1 MRVGRDGA
9 LCAAIFLVC
18 ASAGLAADDAKP
30 AAGSQAPSSLFQSL
44 SLGSNKGPVHI
55 DSDSLE
61 LDYKSSNVT
70 YRGHVQVTQGDV
82 TLNSDQ
88 LSITYDPSAVRQNDK
103 PADPN
108 ATPGAKAQSDKPADP
123 GATPGA
129 KAAKLGNDADKIKEI
144 VAEGNVRIKQ
154 GTRLAEGRRAVFDQA
169 KQTVVLSDGAV
180 LHDGP
185 NQVAG
190 ERVIVYLKEDR
201 SVVESGSNTRVKA
214 VLYPGKEDAKN
225 EAGTAKAT
233 AVPLQAAEPS
243 AAASATP

>member
-1 MRVGRDGA
+1 MRAIRDGVLGA
-9 LCAAIFLVC
+9 AVVLACSSLCF
-18 ASAGLAADDAKP
+18 AADDAKP
-30 AAGSQAPSSLFQSL
+30 ASPAQPSSLFQSL

-82 TLNSDQ
+82 TLTSDQ
-88 LSITYDPSAVRQNDK
+88 LSITYDPSAVKQNDQPAVKSNDQPAAGAAPK
-103 PADPN
+103 PK
-108 ATPGAKAQSDKPADP
+108 TGAGS
-123 GATPGA
+123 
-129 KAAKLGNDADKIKEI
+129 DADKIKEI
-144 VAEGNVRIKQ
+144 VAEGNVKIRQ

-201 SVVESGSNTRVKA
+201 SVVESGSNSRVKA
-214 VLYPGKEDAKN
+214 VLYPGKEDGKEGEGA
-225 EAGTAKAT
+225 AKAT
-233 AVPLQAAEPS
+233 ALPIQAKEATAATAEP
-243 AAASATP
+243 AKP

>member
-1 MRVGRDGA
+1 MRVIRDGVLGA
-9 LCAAIFLVC
+9 AMLLLCALPC
-18 ASAGLAADDAKP
+18 GAADDAKP
-30 AAGSQAPSSLFQSL
+30 TGGSQPSSLFQSL
-44 SLGSNKGPVHI
+44 SLGSNKGPVRI

-82 TLNSDQ
+82 TLTSDQ
-88 LSITYDPSAVRQNDK
+88 LSIAYDPSAVRLADEPANGQPKADGQGPKAK
-103 PADPN
+103 PA
-108 ATPGAKAQSDKPADP
+108 AGS
-123 GATPGA
+123 
-129 KAAKLGNDADKIKEI
+129 DADKIKEI
-144 VAEGNVRIKQ
+144 IAEGNVKIRQ

-201 SVVESGSNTRVKA
+201 SVVESGSNSRVKA
-214 VLYPGKEDAKN
+214 VLYPGKEEGKN
-225 EAGTAKAT
+225 GEPAAKAT
-233 AVPLQAAEPS
+233 ALPVQAKESTAAESPK
-243 AAASATP
+243 P